1 MEEWRGAN
9 EDWRKLMITDD
20 CASGLHDYCNVC
32 ECECH
37 NQRVQR
43 LHDELVKA
51 ANEIAR
57 LRAEIRRYE
66 NMSVSEF
73 AQLKPQ

>member
-1 MEEWRGAN
+1 MTYR
-9 EDWRKLMITDD
+9 TDD

-37 NQRVQR
+37 SQRVQR

-57 LRAEIRRYE
+57 LRAEIR
-66 NMSVSEF
+66 
-73 AQLKPQ
+73 QLKTQSNIPPEFFLDQD